1 MTDPIKD
8 EFISDDYVGNAKPE
22 KPPKPTYWPFI
33 LAFGLTLALWSILTG
48 WIIGLCGLLL
58 FFIALAG
65 WIKEINHEEQ
75 G

>member
-1 MTDPIKD
+1 MTEPTK
-8 EFISDDYVGNAKPE
+8 EKFPTEDYVGTAEPK
-22 KPPKPTYWPFI
+22 KLPKPTYWPFVSA
-33 LAFGLTLALWSILTG
+33 LGLTLGLWGILMG
-48 WIIGLCGLLL
+48 WIIAISGFIL

>member
-8 EFISDDYVGNAKPE
+8 EFAPDDYVGKAKPE
-22 KPPKPTYWPFI
+22 KLPKPTYWPFI

-48 WIIGLCGLLL
+48 WIIGLCGFLL